1 MCTRFYIGASE
12 ELTSYIDT
20 ARKSPLAAKMS
31 VILNRQ
37 LKDSGEVR
45 PTDMTAVIATKK
57 NGKQAVFPMIWGYH
71 IDGIRRPIVNARVES
86 AKEKRTFAADWQK
99 HRCIIP
105 ASYYFEWEHIK
116 RPDGKIKTGQKFAI
130 KPKGSAV
137 TWLAGLYRIEKE
149 QDLYYPVFTVLTRE
163 PTKELAKIHNRMPVI
178 LPENAVPEWIRPDGN
193 PENIVK
199 AAFTDMKME
208 TAGE

>member
-31 VILNRQ
+31 VTLNRQ
-37 LKDSGEVR
+37 FKNSGEVQ
-45 PTDMTAVIATKK
+45 PTDMTAVIATGKD
-57 NGKQAVFPMIWGYH
+57 GKQTVFPMIWGYH
-71 IDGIRRPIVNARVES
+71 IGGIRQPIVNARVES
-86 AKEKRTFAADWQK
+86 AKEKRTFATDWQK

-116 RPDGKIKTGQKFAI
+116 RPDGKMITGQKFAI
-130 KPKGSAV
+130 KPQRSAV

-149 QDLYYPVFTVLTRE
+149 QELYYPVFTVLTRE

-178 LPENAVPEWIRPDGN
+178 LPESAVHEWICPDGN

-199 AAFTDMKME
+199 TALTDVKME
-208 TAGE
+208 TAK